1 MSFTGHK
8 HVADAPAGHGVVFG
22 KSVEDDGALAHPRKR
37 GDAGRHGAV
46 IGHVGIDFVGKHQQV
61 VADGK
66 LGDGVE
72 RSLIQH
78 GAARVRGAADQDCL
92 GARRDERLKRFR
104 IKLEAVLFAQ
114 RIGNRLGLRDM
125 WVGKID
131 QIAGIGDQNFVA
143 GVQIGEHGQEDAVDH
158 AGGHEYF
165 FRRVLKAIPGAVSG
179 QGLAEFHGPGNGPV
193 MHFLIVQRLFAG
205 VYDVGGRAEIRFAEF
220 QMDDGAPLLL
230 QLVGVGDDVSYAG
243 QRSVFHPLGLANGAG
258 GTGGHAMP
266 RLVGKMCMG
275 KLPVRSRTV
284 LAHAFG
290 GPRAGSRAWEGRA
303 VKASL
308 PRRTSNQSTSS
319 LRTRAMFLYSRFG
332 RMLLSKGMATNRST
346 ACFSGM

>member
-1 MSFTGHK
+1 
-8 HVADAPAGHGVVFG
+8 
-22 KSVEDDGALAHPRKR
+22 
-37 GDAGRHGAV
+37 
-46 IGHVGIDFVGKHQQV
+46 
-61 VADGK
+61 
-66 LGDGVE
+66 
-72 RSLIQH
+72 
-78 GAARVRGAADQDCL
+78 
-92 GARRDERLKRFR
+92 
-104 IKLEAVLFAQ
+104 
-114 RIGNRLGLRDM
+114 M

-131 QIAGIGDQNFVA
+131 QITGIGDQNFVT

-158 AGGHEYF
+158 AGGYEDF
-165 FRRVLKAIPGAVSG
+165 FRRVLEAIPGAVPG

-220 QMDDGAPLLL
+220 QMDDGTPLLL

-258 GTGGHAMP
+258 GTDGHAMP

-275 KLPVRSRTV
+275 KLPVQARRV

-290 GPRAGSRAWEGRA
+290 GPRAGSRAGQGKA

-308 PRRTSNQSTSS
+308 PRRTGNQSTSS